1 MSAFDNL
8 AYFRAFYQVA
18 RGRSISQAARA
29 LDVSQPAVSASIKSL
44 EKQLGCPLLV
54 RTARGSELTPE
65 GTVLFQELEPAFG
78 HIERALA
85 RIQELKELQTG
96 LIRIGFDG
104 LVSSLVLKDALASFK
119 EAHPGVSLILSKI
132 YLPEILQDLER
143 GMIDCA
149 VLCTIQAPFDGHEK
163 YQDLIGSSSFTAW
176 PITSLVDDFVVGPK
190 YAALSGG
197 YTPISRLADVPLIYP
212 TIEVQGSEYYTSI
225 LSKLAKPSAVSLPV
239 SGALSRLS
247 LVRFNHGYTYFPS
260 LFLRRDYEEGKLFP
274 VFTDIRMRQ
283 YDLRIL
289 VRSKQR
295 PSPALERFLSV
306 IRAMGDVSP
315 DSAAKS

>member
-1 MSAFDNL
+1 MSTFDSL
-8 AYFRAFYQVA
+8 TYFRAFYQVA
-18 RGRSISQAARA
+18 KGNSISQAARV
-29 LDVSQPAVSASIKSL
+29 LEVSQPAVSASIKAL
-44 EKQLGCPLLV
+44 EKQLDCPLLI

-65 GTVLFQELEPAFG
+65 GTVLFQGLQPACS
-78 HIERALA
+78 HIEHALA
-85 RIQELKELQTG
+85 QIQEMKELQAG
-96 LIRIGFDG
+96 VIRIGFDG
-104 LVSSLVLKDALASFK
+104 LVSSLILKDALAAFR

-132 YLPEILQDLER
+132 YLPEILQDLDR

-163 YQDLIGSSSFTAW
+163 YRDQIRSGSFTAY

-190 YAALSGG
+190 YAELSGG
-197 YTPISRLADVPLIYP
+197 YTPIGRLAEVPLIYP
-212 TIEVQGSEYYTSI
+212 TIEVQGSEYYTAI
-225 LSKLAKPSAVSLPV
+225 LSRLAKPSSVSLPV

-260 LFLRRDYEEGKLFP
+260 LFLRRDYAERKLFP

-283 YDLRIL
+283 YDLSVL

-295 PSPALERFLSV
+295 PGPALDRFLSV
-306 IRAMGDVSP
+306 LSAFGDG
-315 DSAAKS
+315 SA

>member
-1 MSAFDNL
+1 MSTFDSL
-8 AYFRAFYQVA
+8 TYFRAFYQVA
-18 RGRSISQAARA
+18 KGNSISQAARV
-29 LDVSQPAVSASIKSL
+29 LEVSQPAVSASIKAL
-44 EKQLGCPLLV
+44 EKQLDCPLLI

-65 GTVLFQELEPAFG
+65 GTVLFQGLQPAFS
-78 HIERALA
+78 HIEHALA
-85 RIQELKELQTG
+85 QIQEMKELQAG
-96 LIRIGFDG
+96 VIRIGFDG
-104 LVSSLVLKDALASFK
+104 LVSSLILKDALAAFR

-132 YLPEILQDLER
+132 YLPEILQDLDR

-163 YQDLIGSSSFTAW
+163 YRDQIRSGSFTAY

-190 YAALSGG
+190 YAELSGG
-197 YTPISRLADVPLIYP
+197 YTPIGRLAEVPLIYP
-212 TIEVQGSEYYTSI
+212 TIEVQGSEYYTAI
-225 LSKLAKPSAVSLPV
+225 LSRLAKPSSVSLPV

-260 LFLRRDYEEGKLFP
+260 LFLRRDYAERKLFP

-283 YDLRIL
+283 YDLSVL

-295 PSPALERFLSV
+295 PGPALDRFLSV
-306 IRAMGDVSP
+306 LSAFGDG
-315 DSAAKS
+315 SA

>member
-1 MSAFDNL
+1 MSTFDSL
-8 AYFRAFYQVA
+8 TYFRAFYQVA
-18 RGRSISQAARA
+18 KGNSISQAARV
-29 LDVSQPAVSASIKSL
+29 LEVSQPAVSASIKAL
-44 EKQLGCPLLV
+44 EKQLDCPLLI

-65 GTVLFQELEPAFG
+65 GTVLFQGLQPAFS
-78 HIERALA
+78 HIEHALA
-85 RIQELKELQTG
+85 QIQEMKELQAG
-96 LIRIGFDG
+96 VIRIGFDG
-104 LVSSLVLKDALASFK
+104 LVSSLILKDALAAFR

-132 YLPEILQDLER
+132 YLPEILQDLDR

-163 YQDLIGSSSFTAW
+163 YRDQIRSGSFTAY

-190 YAALSGG
+190 YAELSGG
-197 YTPISRLADVPLIYP
+197 YTPIGRLAEVPLIYP
-212 TIEVQGSEYYTSI
+212 TIEVQGSEYYTAI
-225 LSKLAKPSAVSLPV
+225 LSRLAKPSSVSLPV

-260 LFLRRDYEEGKLFP
+260 LFLRRDYAEGKLFP

-283 YDLRIL
+283 YDLSVL

-295 PSPALERFLSV
+295 PGPALDRFLSV
-306 IRAMGDVSP
+306 LSAFGDG
-315 DSAAKS
+315 SA